1 MVKLS
6 SLKQSTMPDCFE
18 ETKDFAACEID
29 PRLLNGLED
38 LIGDVRAVEGAARS
52 GAAIVEH
59 EYEFHGM
66 CRIHIRIAAWVRPIA
81 AKRLAPRALHIQ
93 LNKHGDPEHEFIH
106 ELRLNKSRLLE
117 PAVYDDYIFHHAIIS
132 FRCFLLS
139 IFIHYL
145 FLLDFACKKKGVCQI
160 GKVRRILLVCFFCL
174 A

>member
-1 MVKLS
+1 
-6 SLKQSTMPDCFE
+6 MPDYFE

-66 CRIHIRIAAWVRPIA
+66 CRTHIRIAAWVRPIV

-93 LNKHGDPEHEFIH
+93 LNKHGNPEHEFIH

-132 FRCFLLS
+132 FRCFLLL
-139 IFIHYL
+139 IFTDYL
-145 FLLDFACKKKGVCQI
+145 FYSISPAKKRKCA
-160 GKVRRILLVCFFCL
+160 RL
-174 A
+174 AKSEGFYLFVFSASLNYN